1 MLLFY
6 EFLTYITSIL
16 NEVVTLIFS
25 SWITSVMFGF
35 SVLYLV
41 VNAIKLKRN
50 TE

>member
-1 MLLFY
+1 MILFY
-6 EFLTYITSIL
+6 DFLSYITSIL
-16 NEVVTLIFS
+16 NEVVNLIFS

-35 SVLYLV
+35 SVLYLI